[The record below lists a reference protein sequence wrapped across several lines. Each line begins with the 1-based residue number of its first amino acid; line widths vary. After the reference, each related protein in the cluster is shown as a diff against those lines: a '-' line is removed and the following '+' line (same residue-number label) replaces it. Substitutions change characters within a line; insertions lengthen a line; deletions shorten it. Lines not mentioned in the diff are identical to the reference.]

1 MKKPVPSRFTK
12 RAQLPTETARL
23 TTVQQIRDAM
33 RNPAVIAL
41 WDKQAASIVRKHRL
55 NDINGKDVHTT
66 KRKRRT

>member
-12 RAQLPTETARL
+12 RAQLPTESARL

-33 RNPAVIAL
+33 RDPAVVAL

-55 NDINGKDVHTT
+55 NNRQGT
-66 KRKRRT
+66 RK